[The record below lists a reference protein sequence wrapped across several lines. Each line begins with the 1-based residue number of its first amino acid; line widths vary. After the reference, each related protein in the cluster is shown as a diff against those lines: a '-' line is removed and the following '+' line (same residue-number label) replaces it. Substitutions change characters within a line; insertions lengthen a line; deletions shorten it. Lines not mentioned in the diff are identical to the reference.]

1 MRKKKEKAGP
11 VKKELS
17 WTRKDP
23 NKTDSFVSAVF
34 QKDVFRT
41 TAEAFVAGWR
51 EARLG
56 RLSVIKSAVWSDE
69 MAWDELLENLKLFI
83 KQPPDMPVQLGF
95 EMFTG
100 GGIVGV
106 FGDFGCGQ
114 GTNDGEI
121 VLLRRRA
128 EKR

>member
-69 MAWDELLENLKLFI
+69 MAWNDLLEN
-83 KQPPDMPVQLGF
+83 
-95 EMFTG
+95 
-100 GGIVGV
+100 
-106 FGDFGCGQ
+106 CS
-114 GTNDGEI
+114 
-121 VLLRRRA
+121 LR
-128 EKR
+128 